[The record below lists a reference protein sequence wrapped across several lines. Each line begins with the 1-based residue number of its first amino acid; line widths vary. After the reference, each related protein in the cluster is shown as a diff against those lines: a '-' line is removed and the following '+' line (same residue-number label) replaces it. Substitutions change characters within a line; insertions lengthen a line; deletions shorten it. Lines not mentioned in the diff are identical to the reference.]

1 MQDRLLMLIVIL
13 SIINISI
20 MVVNV
25 FVTERNIRI
34 STDKRLKEVE
44 NLEKELRNLKEL
56 LALQAFMEMTKAD
69 QEKFMDDIKK
79 EVSKDDKQWIYKNWN
94 INFHTYHIYGSF
106 I

>member
-13 SIINISI
+13 SIVNISI

-79 EVSKDDKQWIYKNWN
+79 EVSKSDK
-94 INFHTYHIYGSF
+94 
-106 I
+106 

>member
-25 FVTERNIRI
+25 FVTERNIKI

-79 EVSKDDKQWIYKNWN
+79 EVSKSDK
-94 INFHTYHIYGSF
+94 
-106 I
+106 

>member
-13 SIINISI
+13 SIVNISI

-56 LALQAFMEMTKAD
+56 LALQAFMEMTKVD
-69 QEKFMDDIKK
+69 QEKFMNDIKK
-79 EVSKDDKQWIYKNWN
+79 EVSKDDK
-94 INFHTYHIYGSF
+94 
-106 I
+106 

>member
-25 FVTERNIRI
+25 FVTERSIKLN
-34 STDKRLKEVE
+34 TDKRLKDVE
-44 NLEKELRNLKEL
+44 NLEKELRSLKEL

-69 QEKFMDDIKK
+69 QEKFMDEIKK
-79 EVSKDDKQWIYKNWN
+79 EVSKDDK
-94 INFHTYHIYGSF
+94 
-106 I
+106 

>member
-79 EVSKDDKQWIYKNWN
+79 EVRESDKQ
-94 INFHTYHIYGSF
+94 
-106 I
+106 

>member
-13 SIINISI
+13 SIVNISI

-34 STDKRLKEVE
+34 STDKRLKDVE

-56 LALQAFMEMTKAD
+56 LALQDFMEMTKAD
-69 QEKFMDDIKK
+69 QEKFMNDIKK
-79 EVSKDDKQWIYKNWN
+79 EVSKDDK
-94 INFHTYHIYGSF
+94 
-106 I
+106 

>member
-13 SIINISI
+13 SIVNISI

-69 QEKFMDDIKK
+69 REKFMNDIKK
-79 EVSKDDKQWIYKNWN
+79 EVSKDDK
-94 INFHTYHIYGSF
+94 
-106 I
+106 

>member
-13 SIINISI
+13 SIVNISI

-34 STDKRLKEVE
+34 STDKRLKDVE

-69 QEKFMDDIKK
+69 QEKFMNDIKK
-79 EVSKDDKQWIYKNWN
+79 EVRESDK
-94 INFHTYHIYGSF
+94 
-106 I
+106 

>member
-1 MQDRLLMLIVIL
+1 
-13 SIINISI
+13 

-34 STDKRLKEVE
+34 STDKRLKDVE

-79 EVSKDDKQWIYKNWN
+79 EVSKGDK
-94 INFHTYHIYGSF
+94 
-106 I
+106 

>member
-13 SIINISI
+13 SIVNISI

-56 LALQAFMEMTKAD
+56 LALQAFMEMTKSD

-79 EVSKDDKQWIYKNWN
+79 EVSKDDK
-94 INFHTYHIYGSF
+94 
-106 I
+106 

>member
-13 SIINISI
+13 SIVNISI

-34 STDKRLKEVE
+34 STDKRLKDVE
-44 NLEKELRNLKEL
+44 NLEKELRNFKEL

-79 EVSKDDKQWIYKNWN
+79 EVSKSDK
-94 INFHTYHIYGSF
+94 
-106 I
+106 

>member
-13 SIINISI
+13 SIVNISI

-56 LALQAFMEMTKAD
+56 LALQAFMEMTKSD
-69 QEKFMDDIKK
+69 QEKFMNDIKK
-79 EVSKDDKQWIYKNWN
+79 EVSKDDK
-94 INFHTYHIYGSF
+94 
-106 I
+106 

>member
-13 SIINISI
+13 SIVNISI

-44 NLEKELRNLKEL
+44 NLEKELR
-56 LALQAFMEMTKAD
+56 T
-69 QEKFMDDIKK
+69 
-79 EVSKDDKQWIYKNWN
+79 
-94 INFHTYHIYGSF
+94 
-106 I
+106 

>member
-13 SIINISI
+13 SIVNISI

-34 STDKRLKEVE
+34 STDKRLKDVE

-56 LALQAFMEMTKAD
+56 LALQAFMEMIKAD
-69 QEKFMDDIKK
+69 QEKFMDEIKK
-79 EVSKDDKQWIYKNWN
+79 EVSKDDK
-94 INFHTYHIYGSF
+94 
-106 I
+106 

>member
-13 SIINISI
+13 SIVNISI
-20 MVVNV
+20 MVVTV

-34 STDKRLKEVE
+34 STDKRLKDVE

-69 QEKFMDDIKK
+69 QEKFMNDIKK
-79 EVSKDDKQWIYKNWN
+79 EVSKDDK
-94 INFHTYHIYGSF
+94 
-106 I
+106 

>member
-13 SIINISI
+13 SIVNISI

-34 STDKRLKEVE
+34 STDKRLKDVE

-56 LALQAFMEMTKAD
+56 LALQTFMEMTKAD
-69 QEKFMDDIKK
+69 QEKFMNDIKK
-79 EVSKDDKQWIYKNWN
+79 EVSKDDK
-94 INFHTYHIYGSF
+94 
-106 I
+106 

>member
-13 SIINISI
+13 SIVNISI

-34 STDKRLKEVE
+34 STDKRLKDVE

-69 QEKFMDDIKK
+69 QETFMNDIKK
-79 EVSKDDKQWIYKNWN
+79 EVSKDDK
-94 INFHTYHIYGSF
+94 
-106 I
+106 